1 MDSAAAE
8 QTTVYRAAAKVT
20 ARRRRPHKWYT
31 KGCFPMKIYS
41 RFIALALSIVTLCGA
56 FSACTRGDSNGGGTD
71 TGGSDGGGSS
81 SAAIPLTI
89 WGAQEDQQMLKEM
102 CDAYA
107 KENPNKTYQFRFGVL
122 GEGNSSDK
130 ILNDV
135 EAGPDIFAF
144 PSDRIN
150 TFYAGGALARIG
162 GELETQV
169 KANNS
174 EGSVEAATI
183 RVGDAE
189 HLYAFPITGDNCYF
203 LYYDKSVFRDPK
215 DLQSLDRILDK
226 AEEAGKKVHFKIN
239 DDGWYLASFF
249 FADEDLKYKVTYND
263 RMVEE
268 KVEINFDSEDGL
280 EVMKA
285 IRHYIGRDALV
296 AQTDDSK
303 IIAAFTPDR
312 EGNRECAAA
321 VSGTWNAATIRELLG
336 EDFGVCILPTV
347 KIDGED
353 VRLSGF
359 MGYKLM
365 GVNGYSKNKGEAAKL
380 AAYLTNEE
388 NQLKRFRTRG
398 LGPTNKK
405 VASLPEVMDDPVI
418 ATVLEQ
424 AAYNR
429 SQKDVPS
436 AFWTPM
442 ASLITPLITA
452 KTEGKTVSDG
462 QLQEYLNAL
471 CKQIRK

>member
-1 MDSAAAE
+1 M
-8 QTTVYRAAAKVT
+8 KLIIKLT
-20 ARRRRPHKWYT
+20 AVALVLCML
-31 KGCFPMKIYS
+31 GG
-41 RFIALALSIVTLCGA
+41 ALA
-56 FSACTRGDSNGGGTD
+56 ACRRGGGDSTDTGSNGGNGN
-71 TGGSDGGGSS
+71 GGGSNNGNS
-81 SAAIPLTI
+81 KEITLTV

-107 KENPNKTYQFRFGVL
+107 KENSRNKYKFQFGVL

-135 EAGPDIFAF
+135 EAGPDVFSF

-162 GELETQV
+162 GDLETRV
-169 KANNS
+169 KAENA
-174 EGSVEAATI
+174 EGAVDAATI
-183 RVGDAE
+183 RVNGED
-189 HLYAFPITGDNCYF
+189 HLYAFPVTGDNCYF
-203 LYYDKSVFRDPK
+203 LYYDKSVFKNPE
-215 DLQSLDRILDK
+215 DLQSMDKILDV
-226 AEEAGKKVHFKIN
+226 AEAAGKKVHFKIN

-249 FADEDLKYKVTYND
+249 FADEDLKYDVTYND

-280 EVMKA
+280 DVMKA
-285 IRHYIGRDALV
+285 IRHYVNRDGFV

-303 IIAAFTPDR
+303 IIAAFTPDAS
-312 EGNRECAAA
+312 GKRECAAA
-321 VSGTWNAATIRELLG
+321 VSGTWNASTIKQLLG
-336 EDFGVCILPTV
+336 DNMGVCILPTV

-365 GVNGYSKNKGEAAKL
+365 GVNGYSKNKGEASKL
-380 AAYLTNEE
+380 AAFLTNEQ
-388 NQLKRFRTRG
+388 NQLKRFRDRG
-398 LGPTNKK
+398 FGPTNKK
-405 VASLPEVMDDPVI
+405 VAAMTEVMNDPVI
-418 ATVLEQ
+418 STVLEQ

-429 SQKDVPS
+429 SQKNVPS

-452 KTEGKTVSDG
+452 KAEGKTVTDE
-462 QLQEYLNAL
+462 QLQGYLDAL

>member
-1 MDSAAAE
+1 MKA
-8 QTTVYRAAAKVT
+8 YIKLT
-20 ARRRRPHKWYT
+20 AIVLCLAT
-31 KGCFPMKIYS
+31 LCT
-41 RFIALALSIVTLCGA
+41 ALASC
-56 FSACTRGDSNGGGTD
+56 SRGGHGGDGTGTGPSGGGNS
-71 TGGSDGGGSS
+71 GGSN
-81 SAAIPLTI
+81 SAGKTISLTI
-89 WGAQEDQQMLKEM
+89 WGSQEDQQMLKEM

-107 KENPNKTYQFRFGVL
+107 KENPDKTYKFQFGVL

-135 EAGPDIFAF
+135 EAGPDIFNF

-150 TFYAGGALARIG
+150 AFYAGGALARIG
-162 GELETQV
+162 GDLEAQV
-169 KANNS
+169 KADNA
-174 EGSVEAATI
+174 EGAVDAAT
-183 RVGDAE
+183 VQVNGED
-189 HLYAFPITGDNCYF
+189 HLYAFPVTGDNCYF
-203 LYYDKSVFRDPK
+203 LYYDKSVFTNPE
-215 DLQSLDRILDK
+215 DLQSLDRILDV
-226 AEEAGKKVHFKIN
+226 AEAAGKKVHFKIN

-249 FADEDLKYKVTYND
+249 FADEDLKYDVTYND

-280 EVMKA
+280 DVMRS
-285 IRHYIGRDALV
+285 IRHYINRDGFV

-303 IIAAFTPDR
+303 IIAAFTPD
-312 EGNRECAAA
+312 ENGKRECAAA
-321 VSGTWNAATIRELLG
+321 VSGTWNAATIKQLLG
-336 EDFGVCILPTV
+336 ENMGVCILPTV

-365 GVNGYSKNKGEAAKL
+365 GVNGYSRNKGEASKL

-442 ASLITPLITA
+442 ASLITPLLTA
-452 KTEGKTVSDG
+452 KSEGKTVTDE
-462 QLQEYLNAL
+462 QLQGYLDAL
-471 CKQIRK
+471 CKQIRKG

>member
-1 MDSAAAE
+1 
-8 QTTVYRAAAKVT
+8 
-20 ARRRRPHKWYT
+20 
-31 KGCFPMKIYS
+31 MKIY
-41 RFIALALSIVTLCGA
+41 RKLTALALSIVTLCGA
-56 FSACTRGDSNGGGTD
+56 LAACTGGDSNGNGTNTDASNNGGDASATISL
-71 TGGSDGGGSS
+71 TVWGS
-81 SAAIPLTI
+81 
-89 WGAQEDQQMLKEM
+89 QEDQQMLRDM

-107 KENPNKTYQFRFGVL
+107 KANGDKTYQFRFGVL

-162 GELETQV
+162 GELEAQV

-183 RVGDAE
+183 RVGGDD
-189 HLYAFPITGDNCYF
+189 HLYAFPMTGDNCYF
-203 LYYDKSVFRDPK
+203 LYYDKSVYQNPE
-215 DLQSLDRILDK
+215 DLQSLDRMLDV
-226 AEEAGKKVHFKIN
+226 AEDAGKKVHFKIN

-249 FADEDLKYKVTYND
+249 FADEDLKYEVTYND

-268 KVEINFDSEDGL
+268 KVDINFDSKDGL
-280 EVMKA
+280 EVMKS
-285 IRHYIGRDALV
+285 IRHYIGRDGLV

-303 IIAAFTPDR
+303 IIAAFTPDKNGR
-312 EGNRECAAA
+312 RECAAA
-321 VSGTWNAATIRELLG
+321 VSGTWNVATIRELLG

-347 KIDGED
+347 KIGGED

-359 MGYKLM
+359 MGYKLL

-380 AAYLTNEE
+380 ASFLTNEE
-388 NQLKRFRTRG
+388 NQLKRFKTRG

-405 VASLPEVMDDPVI
+405 VASLPEVMNDPVI
-418 ATVLEQ
+418 STVLEQ

-452 KTEGKTVSDG
+452 KSEGRTVTDEE
-462 QLQEYLNAL
+462 LQGYLTSL

>member
-1 MDSAAAE
+1 MRLS
-8 QTTVYRAAAKVT
+8 
-20 ARRRRPHKWYT
+20 
-31 KGCFPMKIYS
+31 IYS
-41 RFIALALSIVTLCGA
+41 KLTALALCLATLCGA
-56 FSACTRGDSNGGGTD
+56 FAACSRGDSQGDGS
-71 TGGSDGGGSS
+71 GSDSTNNGSNGPG
-81 SAAIPLTI
+81 SAITLTI
-89 WGAQEDQQMLKEM
+89 WGSQEDQQMLKEM

-107 KENPNKTYQFRFGVL
+107 KENPGKTYQFRFGVL

-135 EAGPDIFAF
+135 EAGPDIFNF

-150 TFYAGGALARIG
+150 AFYAGGALARIG
-162 GELETQV
+162 GDMETRV
-169 KANNS
+169 KADNS
-174 EGSVEAATI
+174 EGSVDAATI
-183 RVGDAE
+183 RVNGED
-189 HLYAFPITGDNCYF
+189 HLYAFPVTGDNCYF
-203 LYYDKSVFRDPK
+203 LYYDKRVFKNPE
-215 DLQSLDRILDK
+215 DLQSMDKILDI

-249 FADEDLKYKVTYND
+249 FADEDLKYDVTYND

-285 IRHYIGRDALV
+285 IRHYINRDGFV

-303 IIAAFTPDR
+303 IIAAFTPDAN
-312 EGNRECAAA
+312 GKRECAAA
-321 VSGTWNAATIRELLG
+321 VSGTWNAATIKQLLG
-336 EDFGVCILPTV
+336 DDMGVCILPTV

-380 AAYLTNEE
+380 AAYLTNEQ
-388 NQLKRFRTRG
+388 NQLKRFKDRG

-405 VASLPEVMDDPVI
+405 VAALPEVMDDPI
-418 ATVLEQ
+418 ISTVLEQ

-429 SQKDVPS
+429 AQKDVPS

-442 ASLITPLITA
+442 ASLITPLVTA
-452 KTEGKTVSDG
+452 KAEGKTITDE
-462 QLQEYLNAL
+462 QLRGYLKAL
-471 CKQIRK
+471 CQQIRK